1 MALRNTYDCT
11 ARICHEQQ
19 RPSSKAWTEMD
30 GYGLT
35 RKRKEGRNCDIL
47 PAGGHVLQA
56 RHLLS
61 YVPCALPSSHC
72 GSDERWDALQ
82 TSRFDISMAARTT
95 TSSHRGL
102 LDPLLAEATF
112 MVTLSCRT
120 CRQEM
125 RRCSYRAQMHGTRPV
140 TDTY

>member
-1 MALRNTYDCT
+1 MPRTTKTIIKGMDG
-11 ARICHEQQ
+11 
-19 RPSSKAWTEMD
+19 MD

-35 RKRKEGRNCDIL
+35 HKRKKGRNCDIL
-47 PAGGHVLQA
+47 PAMEHVLQA

-61 YVPCALPSSHC
+61 YVPCALSS
-72 GSDERWDALQ
+72 RPLAL
-82 TSRFDISMAARTT
+82 TNAGMLCRLRVLTASMAARTST
-95 TSSHRGL
+95 LSHRDI

-120 CRQEM
+120 CRQEI
-125 RRCSYRAQMHGTRPV
+125 RRFSYRAKMHGTRPV